1 MAKVE
6 ADDVIAHLAQVID
19 KEYNGRSIIVS
30 SDKDFLQLVNDNI
43 IVYRPIEK
51 SFYTDAMIV
60 EKIGLKA
67 ENFILYKVLMGDASD
82 KIAGVKGLGP
92 KKLFKLFP
100 ELKTQHLTL
109 DDIFDIAGKRLK
121 ENVIYSRIVMTEDD
135 LRKNFTIM
143 DLAKPMLDVDD
154 KILLDESIK
163 AGVPDLASKPFMDLY
178 NEDSLGGMIR
188 NTDFWLKDNF
198 GPLQQ
203 SVG

>member
-82 KIAGVKGLGP
+82 KVAGVKGLGP

-109 DDIFDIAGKRLK
+109 DDIFDIAGKKLK

-163 AGVPDLASKPFMDLY
+163 AGVPDLDSKPFMDF
-178 NEDSLGGMIR
+178 I
-188 NTDFWLKDNF
+188 
-198 GPLQQ
+198 
-203 SVG
+203 

>member
-1 MAKVE
+1 
-6 ADDVIAHLAQVID
+6 
-19 KEYNGRSIIVS
+19 
-30 SDKDFLQLVNDNI
+30 
-43 IVYRPIEK
+43 
-51 SFYTDAMIV
+51 MIV

-82 KIAGVKGLGP
+82 KVAGVKGLGP

-109 DDIFDIAGKRLK
+109 DDIFDIAGKKLK

-143 DLAKPMLDVDD
+143 DLAKPMLDVND

-163 AGVPDLASKPFMDLY
+163 AGVPDLDSKPFMALY